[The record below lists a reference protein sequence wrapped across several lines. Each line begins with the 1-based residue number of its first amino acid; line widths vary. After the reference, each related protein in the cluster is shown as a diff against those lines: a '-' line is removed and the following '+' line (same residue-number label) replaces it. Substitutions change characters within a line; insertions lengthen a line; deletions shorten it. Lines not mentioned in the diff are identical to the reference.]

1 MLVLLPLI
9 SGVLLFL
16 MFSETSCWRSSLLS
30 AALVMGVLVAFLTEI
45 LSAFRLLGLI
55 GVAGAW
61 ALVSL
66 ALGFIYFK
74 KYKKKKIASL
84 NSLIQQIKFL
94 PKKPLALLSLLGLGF
109 IVAAVGLTAVVAAPN
124 TWDSMTYHMSRVAH
138 WIQNASVAHYPTYYL
153 PQLFHPP
160 LAEFAIL
167 HLQVLIGGDRL
178 ANLVQWFSMVGSIV
192 GVSLIAKQL
201 GANWHGQ
208 VFAAVFCAT
217 IPMGIL
223 QGSSTQNDYV
233 VTFWLVCFASYVLQ
247 TVKSGINLKR
257 LLGLGASLGLAIL
270 TKTSAY
276 FWAFPFCLWLLFW
289 GIKKIGRQ
297 VWKPILLVAIV
308 VIGLNLSHSLRNF
321 ELFST
326 LLGAPADYQQEY
338 KIEVL
343 SLPTFVSNILKNLA
357 LHLDI
362 VRNLSLQSVITPTTG
377 IAEKLISIIHSGL
390 GVDVND
396 PRTTWPPNSFQV
408 PGLSFDENT
417 AGNPLH
423 LLILLLSIVFFTKIP
438 VLHKNKHIALYMLS
452 LVGGFIM
459 LCLLLKWQPYQSR
472 HHLYFFVLFSGFVG
486 TVFSSIVNKR
496 VIYYFAIFLIVISM
510 PWVVNNKFRPMKGSD
525 SIFMLS
531 RIDGYFSNRIWLKE
545 PYTGATNFLQSVDCG
560 VVGLSLEEAP
570 FTSTSVPWE
579 YPLWVLSSENG
590 SKFEH
595 VNIKNASA
603 AKSIV
608 EPHANFTPC
617 AIIAFEPKQS
627 SLKERQEIVTEKGT
641 YLRKWSADPL
651 TVYLSR

>member
-16 MFSETSCWRSSLLS
+16 IFSQTSCWRSSLLS

-201 GANWHGQ
+201 GANWQSQ

-343 SLPTFVSNILKNLA
+343 SLPTFVSNIIKNLA

-377 IAEKLISIIHSGL
+377 IAQKLISIIHSGL
-390 GVDVND
+390 GLDVND

-423 LLILLLSIVFFTKIP
+423 LLILLLSIVIFTKIP

-472 HHLYFFVLFSGFVG
+472 HHLYFFVLFSAFVG
-486 TVFSSIVNKR
+486 TVFSSLVNKR
-496 VIYYFAIFLIVISM
+496 IIYYFAIFLIVISM

-525 SIFMLS
+525 SIFMVS
-531 RIDGYFSNRIWLKE
+531 RIDGYFSNRTWLKE